1 MSLVVLAVASPA
13 GGQEPVPPPDLVL
26 IPAPAPSPSPEP
38 TPGPE
43 ADVGDEGE
51 AVPAELARAVPGGLF
66 KEEAEGPTPGAVT
79 VSLAE
84 AVAIALERNYGLLSS
99 SDSVLS
105 AHFRESSARAQFH
118 PRLTPRYLHGET
130 ESAFSLD
137 AAQRLPWLGGTI
149 IGSGTLRQFD
159 ATKAG
164 TPAGKGTDF
173 RINLNQPLLR
183 GFGPNTTYYD
193 LRNSV
198 RSRIAQERS
207 YELTRQR
214 LAIEVTS
221 AYYQIVKQRSLLG
234 VSRQSLKRSNGLRE
248 ASEARMQVGLAS
260 KLDVFRAELQA
271 SQTQESLVGS
281 RAALDNALESFRLT
295 LGLAP
300 SEPVEPEGG
309 ALTDDVSLEIEP
321 IEILTARAM
330 ASRLE
335 LAESRDQIHD
345 SERSLALA
353 RQNLLPQLDLNLNW
367 SKVGFGPS
375 YADANQ
381 ASDSRWN
388 FSVASS
394 YPLERTSDKANRA
407 IADLDLAARKR
418 ALAQREQEVEAD
430 VRSSVRSLERLRK
443 SIDLQRKSVEFSS
456 QQLRLASLR
465 YQRGLASNF
474 DVIDAEGSLVS
485 ARTAL
490 VGLLTDFQV
499 ARVQLL
505 RATGT
510 LDVAREF
517 AR

>member
-1 MSLVVLAVASPA
+1 M
-13 GGQEPVPPPDLVL
+13 
-26 IPAPAPSPSPEP
+26 
-38 TPGPE
+38 
-43 ADVGDEGE
+43 
-51 AVPAELARAVPGGLF
+51 PAELKRAVPGGLF
-66 KEEAEGPTPGAVT
+66 KEEAEGPTPGAIT
-79 VSLAE
+79 VSLAD

-99 SDSVLS
+99 GDSVLS
-105 AHFRESSARAQFH
+105 ARFREDAARAQFQ
-118 PRLTPRYLHGET
+118 PRLTPRYLYGEND
-130 ESAFSLD
+130 SALSLE
-137 AAQRLPWLGGTI
+137 ASQRLPWLGGTI
-149 IGSGTLRQFD
+149 LGSATLRQFD
-159 ATKAG
+159 ATETGA
-164 TPAGKGTDF
+164 PAGKGTDF
-173 RINLNQPLLR
+173 RANLNQPLLR

-198 RSRIAQERS
+198 RSRVAQERS
-207 YELTRQR
+207 YELSRQR

-221 AYYQIVKQRSLLG
+221 AYYQIVRQRSLLG
-234 VSRQSLKRSNGLRE
+234 VSRQSLKRSTGLRE

-271 SQTQESLVGS
+271 SQTQESLVQS

-295 LGLAP
+295 LGLSP
-300 SEPVEPEGG
+300 SEPVEPEAG
-309 ALTDDVSLEIEP
+309 ALVDDVSLELEP
-321 IEILTARAM
+321 SEVLTARAV

-335 LAESRDQIHD
+335 LAEARDQIHD

-367 SKVGFGPS
+367 SRVGFGPS

-381 ASDSRWN
+381 AGDSRWN
-388 FSVASS
+388 FLVSSS

-407 IADLDLAARKR
+407 IAELDLAARKR
-418 ALAQREQEVEAD
+418 SLAQREQEVEAD
-430 VRSSVRSLERLRK
+430 VRAAVRSLERLLK

-505 RATGT
+505 RAVGT